1 MKKFRLAIC
10 VLLAALTLGLV
21 TPAAFALDDPGIDTT
36 YAAVLLAEDG
46 NQETVLYTK
55 NENERL
61 YPASL
66 TKVMTVLLAVEDIE
80 AGKIALTDPVTAQP
94 GFDFD
99 MIVGGSSVYIMQ
111 QETMTLESLLYC
123 AMVASA
129 NDACNVIAQ
138 YVSGTISD
146 FVERMNARAAE
157 VGCTGTHFVNTHG
170 LPDANH
176 YTTAWDFSRILRE
189 AAKHELFMT
198 IASAVNYTVPDTNVS
213 SERKLEST
221 NSLINPTNP
230 LYPGD
235 WGYQYAK
242 GIKTGH
248 TNDAGYCLASSAE
261 KDGVQLLSVV
271 LKADAFQQE
280 DGSWYYGNF
289 ADTRTL
295 FEWGFNNF
303 SYQDVLRSTETVT
316 EVPVAMGADA
326 ETVTARPSSSVRA
339 LLPNDVELSTVE
351 RTITLSPD
359 VAANGLTAPVEA
371 GQVVG
376 EISVSRDGVVLG
388 SSPLVTTTSV
398 ELSRMEYMKEQLR
411 ETLRTPGVIL
421 AFWTLVL
428 LFALYMLVV
437 VRYRSKRRA
446 YQKRLEMARTVRLDM
461 EDDEEE
467 LRHSRRVRAT
477 TGAAPRS
484 RYREDVMLTPDSA
497 VDEPTRVT
505 GEQPAVTPDDE
516 PTRAVPDTGKTEPKS
531 DRDATRDYF
540 EEFFGKK

>member
-1 MKKFRLAIC
+1 MRKIRLAIC
-10 VLLAALTLGLV
+10 VLLAAITLASAA
-21 TPAAFALDDPGIDTT
+21 PAARALDDPGIDST
-36 YAAVLLAEDG
+36 YAAVLFSADG
-46 NQETVLYTK
+46 GQETVLYTK
-55 NENERL
+55 NETERL

-80 AGKIALTDPVTAQP
+80 AGRIALSDPVTAQP

-99 MIVGGSSVYIMQ
+99 MIIGGTSAYIMQ

-123 AMVASA
+123 TMVASA
-129 NDACNVIAQ
+129 NDASNVVAQ
-138 YVSGTISD
+138 YVGGTISD
-146 FVERMNARAAE
+146 FVARMNRRAE
-157 VGCTGTHFVNTHG
+157 ELGCTGTHFTNPHG

-176 YTTAWDFSRILRE
+176 YTTASDFARILRE

-198 IASAVNYTVPDTNVS
+198 IASAVRYTVPDTNLS
-213 SERKLEST
+213 SERRLEST

-248 TNDAGYCLASSAE
+248 TNAAGYCLASAAE
-261 KDGVQLLSVV
+261 KDGVRLLSVV
-271 LKADAFQQE
+271 LKSDAYQQAD
-280 DGSWYYGNF
+280 GTWYYGHF

-295 FEWGFNNF
+295 FDWGFGNF

-316 EVPVAMGADA
+316 EVPVTMGADA
-326 ETVTARPSSSVRA
+326 ETVTARPSMNIRA
-339 LLPNDVELSTVE
+339 LLPNDVDPATVE
-351 RTITLSPD
+351 RTVTLSPEI
-359 VAANGLTAPVEA
+359 AANGLTAPVEA

-376 EISVSRDGVVLG
+376 EVRVSRGGIVLG
-388 SSPLVTTTSV
+388 TSPLVTTTSV
-398 ELSRMEYMKEQLR
+398 ELSRMEFMKDQLR
-411 ETLRTPGVIL
+411 DTLRTPGVVL
-421 AFWTLVL
+421 AFWVLVL
-428 LFALYMLVV
+428 LFALYMFLV
-437 VRYRSKRRA
+437 VRYRAKRRA
-446 YQKRLEMARTVRLDM
+446 YQRRLELARTVRFDM

-477 TGAAPRS
+477 TGAAPRR
-484 RYREDVMLTPDSA
+484 RYREDMMLTPDSA

-505 GEQPAVTPDDE
+505 GEQPTLTADDE
-516 PTRAVPDTGKTEPKS
+516 PTRLVPDAGATAAEP

>member
-157 VGCTGTHFVNTHG
+157 LGCTGTHFVNTHG

-261 KDGVQLLSVV
+261 KDGVKLLSVV

-326 ETVTARPSSSVRA
+326 ESVTARPSSSVRA
-339 LLPNDVELSTVE
+339 LLPNDVDLSTVE

-421 AFWTLVL
+421 AFWALVL
-428 LFALYMLVV
+428 LFALYMFVV

-505 GEQPAVTPDDE
+505 GERPAVAPEDE
-516 PTRAVPDTGKTEPKS
+516 PTRPVPDAGEAEDAPG
-531 DRDATRDYF
+531 RDATRDYF

>member
-1 MKKFRLAIC
+1 MKKIRLAIC
-10 VLLAALTLGLV
+10 VLVAALALGIVSPSALAIDN
-21 TPAAFALDDPGIDTT
+21 PAIDTT
-36 YAAVLLAEDG
+36 YAAVLIAGDDG
-46 NQETVLYTK
+46 EETVLYTK
-55 NENERL
+55 NADERL

-138 YVSGTISD
+138 YVSGSVSD
-146 FVERMNARAAE
+146 FVARMNERAAE
-157 VGCTGTHFVNTHG
+157 LGCTGTHFTNTHG
-170 LPDANH
+170 LPDTDH
-176 YTTAWDFSRILRE
+176 YTTAREFSIILCE

-198 IASAVNYTVPDTNVS
+198 IASTVNYTVPDTNVS
-213 SERKLEST
+213 SERELEST

-235 WGYQYAK
+235 WGYEYAK

-248 TNDAGYCLASSAE
+248 TNAAGYCLASSAE
-261 KDGVQLLSVV
+261 KDGVKLLSVV
-271 LKADAFQQE
+271 MKSEAYQQN

-295 FEWGFNNF
+295 FEWGFDNF
-303 SYQDVLRSTETVT
+303 SYQDVLKSTEIVT
-316 EVPVAMGADA
+316 EVPVAMGAGA
-326 ETVTARPSSSVRA
+326 ETVTARPSTTITA
-339 LLPNDVELSTVE
+339 ILPNDADLSAVE
-351 RTITLSPD
+351 RTITLTPA
-359 VAANGLTAPVEA
+359 VAADGLTAPVEA

-376 EISVSRDGVVLG
+376 EISVIRDGVVLG
-388 SSPLVTTTSV
+388 TSPLITTTSV
-398 ELSRMEYMKEQLR
+398 ELSRMEYMKDQIR
-411 ETLRTPGVIL
+411 DTLRTPGVII
-421 AFWTLVL
+421 AFWALVL
-428 LFALYMLVV
+428 LFAAYILIVA
-437 VRYRSKRRA
+437 RYRSKRRA
-446 YQKRLEMARTVRLDM
+446 YRKRLELARTIRLDM

-467 LRHSRRVRAT
+467 LRHVRRVRAT
-477 TGAAPRS
+477 TGAAPR
-484 RYREDVMLTPDSA
+484 RRENVMLTPDSA

-505 GEQPAVTPDDE
+505 GECPPVPEDE
-516 PTRAVPDTGKTEPKS
+516 PTRRMPDVPETH

>member
-1 MKKFRLAIC
+1 MKKIRFAIC
-10 VLLAALTLGLV
+10 ALIAALALGLV
-21 TPAAFALDDPGIDTT
+21 PPAALAIDDPGIDTT

-46 NQETVLYTK
+46 DQETVLYTK
-55 NENERL
+55 NADERL

-80 AGKIALTDPVTAQP
+80 SGKIALSDPVTAQP

-138 YVSGTISD
+138 YVSGSISD
-146 FVERMNARAAE
+146 FVARMNARAAE
-157 VGCTGTHFVNTHG
+157 LGCTGTNFTNTHG

-176 YTTAWDFSRILRE
+176 YTTAWDFSRIVRE

-198 IASAVNYTVPDTNVS
+198 IASTINDTNVS
-213 SERKLEST
+213 SERVLEST
-221 NSLINPTNP
+221 NSLVNPTNP

-235 WGYQYAK
+235 WGYEYAK

-261 KDGVQLLSVV
+261 KDGVKLLSVV
-271 LKADAFQQE
+271 LKSEAYQQD

-303 SYQDVLRSTETVT
+303 SYQDVLKSTETVT

-326 ETVTARPSSSVRA
+326 DTVTARPSTTIRA
-339 LLPNDVELSTVE
+339 FLPNDVDLTAVE

-359 VAANGLTAPVEA
+359 VAADGLTAPVSA

-376 EISVSRDGVVLG
+376 EISVIRDGVVLG
-388 SSPLVTTTSV
+388 TSPLVTTTSV
-398 ELSRMEYMKEQLR
+398 DLSRVEYMKDQLR

-421 AFWTLVL
+421 AFWALVL
-428 LFALYMLVV
+428 LFAAYIFVV

-446 YQKRLEMARTVRLDM
+446 YQKRLELARTIRLDM

-467 LRHSRRVRAT
+467 LRHERRVRAT
-477 TGAAPRS
+477 TGAPRS
-484 RYREDVMLTPDSA
+484 RRREDVMLTPDSA

-505 GEQPAVTPDDE
+505 GERPAAAPEDE
-516 PTRAVPDTGKTEPKS
+516 PTRPVPDAKETKDAPG
-531 DRDATRDYF
+531 RDATRDYF

>member
-261 KDGVQLLSVV
+261 KDGVKLLSVV

-326 ETVTARPSSSVRA
+326 ESVTARPSSSVRA
-339 LLPNDVELSTVE
+339 LLPNDVDLSTVE

-398 ELSRMEYMKEQLR
+398 ELSRMEYMKER
-411 ETLRTPGVIL
+411 C
-421 AFWTLVL
+421 A
-428 LFALYMLVV
+428 
-437 VRYRSKRRA
+437 RRA
-446 YQKRLEMARTVRLDM
+446 
-461 EDDEEE
+461 
-467 LRHSRRVRAT
+467 
-477 TGAAPRS
+477 
-484 RYREDVMLTPDSA
+484 
-497 VDEPTRVT
+497 
-505 GEQPAVTPDDE
+505 
-516 PTRAVPDTGKTEPKS
+516 
-531 DRDATRDYF
+531 
-540 EEFFGKK
+540 